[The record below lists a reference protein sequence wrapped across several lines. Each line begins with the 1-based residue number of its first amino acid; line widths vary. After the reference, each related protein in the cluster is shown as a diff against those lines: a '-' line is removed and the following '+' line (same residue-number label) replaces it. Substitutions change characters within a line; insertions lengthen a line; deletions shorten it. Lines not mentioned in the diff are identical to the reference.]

1 MQMRYIMAF
10 PCSSLYDA
18 VVGQYDGPGEDDG
31 VGKYNEVGVALD
43 IFHLLL
49 EDCY

>member
-1 MQMRYIMAF
+1 MQMRYIMVF
-10 PCSSLYDA
+10 PCSSFYDD

-43 IFHLLL
+43 IFHSLL